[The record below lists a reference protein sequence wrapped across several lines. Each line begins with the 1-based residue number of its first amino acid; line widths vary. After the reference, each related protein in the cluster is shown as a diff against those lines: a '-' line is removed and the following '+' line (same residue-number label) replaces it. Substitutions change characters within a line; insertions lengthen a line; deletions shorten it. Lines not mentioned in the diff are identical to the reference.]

1 MTSAPAHAMHELNKT
16 GDTLTTW
23 NPSNAAEVAGVK
35 AKFDEIIRQGYMAYK
50 ADVTGQQTPG
60 TTQLK
65 EFDPEAERIII
76 VKPLMGG

>member
-1 MTSAPAHAMHELNKT
+1 MTASPAHAMHELNKT

-23 NPSNAAEVAGVK
+23 NPSNAAEVAKVRE
-35 AKFDEIIRQGYMAYK
+35 KFDEIIRQGHMAYR
-50 ADVTGQQTPG
+50 ADVTGKQTPG

-65 EFDPEAERIII
+65 VFDPEAERIIV